1 MAFLPQTQDLDNICT
16 HLTLGECICVRGQ
29 VRASIVDEGR
39 RRSPGRANMDRP
51 PQRIRWGFST
61 DLMLY
66 DDPWKIR
73 KTLTMSDL
81 GNLRRLMLHKEVVV
95 NFVLP
100 VLSPEARNEVVNEN
114 GTRILIWE

>member
-1 MAFLPQTQDLDNICT
+1 MKEEGDRVIVQIWIDPHN
-16 HLTLGECICVRGQ
+16 GEGGGV
-29 VRASIVDEGR
+29 SI
-39 RRSPGRANMDRP
+39 
-51 PQRIRWGFST
+51 

-81 GNLRRLMLHKEVVV
+81 GNLKRLMLHKEVVV
-95 NFVLP
+95 NFVLL

-114 GTRILIWE
+114 GTIISI